1 MSRFFIFRYGNEKRH
16 PIPLFKGLELKKLL
30 IIGEVRFK
38 VLKDY
43 VRKSLFFYKG
53 RKNRKNPKLKVLP
66 IRDKYQLDLSS
77 NRQSYESSK
86 IWNTRQGLW
95 WRWQRVREWFSEF
108 SESYEV
114 Q

>member
-1 MSRFFIFRYGNEKRH
+1 MLDSGNGKRH
-16 PIPLFKGLELKKLL
+16 PIPLFRGLELKKLL

-38 VLKDY
+38 VLEEY
-43 VRKSLFFYKG
+43 VRQSLFFYKG
-53 RKNRKNPKLKVLP
+53 RKNRKKPELKAAP
-66 IRDKYQLDLSS
+66 IRNKYQLDLST
-77 NRQSYESSK
+77 NRQSYEPSK